1 MAISVPRLL
10 VCFPENPADG
20 SLRSEESWTSPIS
33 ISSQGLQRS
42 RGAIPREPSSGKHSR
57 AILGPISVIQ
67 NTYLDDTD
75 KGREAFAKIKGVL
88 RKAEARN
95 REALI
100 EALGR
105 AISAVTAQDVRGFF
119 EHCGYGVSVQSL

>member
-33 ISSQGLQRS
+33 ISSRGLQRS

-75 KGREAFAKIKGVL
+75 KGREAFSKIKSIV
-88 RKAEARN
+88 RKAGART
-95 REALI
+95 REALDEAI
-100 EALGR
+100 GEAL
-105 AISAVTAQDVRGFF
+105 SAVTLADVVG
-119 EHCGYGVSVQSL
+119 

>member
-33 ISSQGLQRS
+33 ISSRGLQRS

-75 KGREAFAKIKGVL
+75 KGREAFSKIKAL
-88 RKAEARN
+88 LKKAAARTK
-95 REALI
+95 EALV
-100 EALGR
+100 ETMAAAL
-105 AISAVTAQDVRGFF
+105 AAVTPKDARGWFY
-119 EHCGYGVSVQSL
+119 HSGYEIRDRPL